1 MDKMFS
7 VNISDRFNNES
18 KISYADFTI
27 IDSNKE
33 ICINRL
39 WHWMYPRI
47 VETLQ
52 NSWINDR
59 KIESWSL
66 DRTKSLADFKI
77 IDNTIIFYL
86 NDNPYPAYLK
96 VPMIAISKDG
106 APWSEL
112 VQFTILWDGR
122 FELYR
127 FSDVTQYIEP
137 IPEKVIEIDTR
148 YDLISEDGVNLV
160 ENVFNP
166 CVRDYMMDI
175 IKNKYDPMIKD
186 YLNNYSTS
194 FKIYDSNFFM
204 YPNDNR
210 GSARCKYSLYND
222 EQLPYILTFD
232 YKYNI
237 SKFTDQTHMRE
248 ARLIGVITTTS
259 AKLNKYYSGS
269 VNDWIP
275 CENDGGYDH
284 YNYFLEKD
292 SLKV

>member
-59 KIESWSL
+59 KIESWDL
-66 DRTKSLADFKI
+66 DRIKSLIDFKI

-148 YDLISEDGVNLV
+148 YDLIFEDGVNIV

-166 CVRDYMMDI
+166 CVRDYIMGI
-175 IKNKYDPMIKD
+175 IKNKYDPMIED
-186 YLNNYSTS
+186 YFNSYSTS

-204 YPNDNR
+204 YPKDNR
-210 GSARCKYSLYND
+210 GNAGCRYSLYN
-222 EQLPYILTFD
+222 EQLPHILTFD

-237 SKFTDQTHMRE
+237 SKFTDQTHIRE
-248 ARLIGVITTTS
+248 ARLIGTITATL
-259 AKLNKYYSGS
+259 AKLNKYYGGS
-269 VNDWIP
+269 INDWIP
-275 CENDGGYDH
+275 HETDGGYDH